1 MTLKERYIK
10 VRKKLFDIYYSFL
23 NEKQR
28 EAVYATEGPLLVLAG
43 AGSGKTTVLVQRIA
57 HLVKY
62 GRALD
67 TEDIPEGMLLE
78 PYIAMLEKVADTPNV
93 DKATLENALNTFAI
107 DKVSPYRILSITF
120 TNKAANE
127 MKERLEKQLGNSA
140 LDIWAG
146 TFHSVCAKLLRM
158 HIDRLGRESNFTIY
172 DTDDQKKLMT
182 NCIKE
187 LNVSDKQFS
196 PKSVLSEISRCK
208 ERLIDAED
216 YRSSIK
222 DGDIRRHT
230 IAKLYSMY
238 EQKKLAANALDF
250 DDMITL
256 TVKIL
261 KQNPDLLDKYRSRFS
276 YILVDEYQDT
286 NKAQFVLTSMLCNEN
301 NNIMVVGDDDQSIY
315 KFRGATIENI
325 LDFDKVFKSTRVVK
339 LEQNYRSTDMI
350 IGAANAVIENNAGRR
365 GKTLWTKTEG
375 GEKITV
381 KKCETQN
388 AEAQY
393 IVDKIGELVKDGTYA
408 FSDFAVLYRMNA
420 QSSSLE
426 TVFAKSG
433 IPYRILGG
441 TRFYDRKEI
450 KDIIAYL
457 CVVSNPFDN
466 VRIKRIIN
474 VPKRGIGEATV
485 DEVERLAIDNNTDMI
500 SICRNAAFH
509 PSLSR
514 AGAKLA
520 LFAEMIDNIK
530 QSVDVLTLGALVE
543 KVLSVTGYMDMLR
556 ETDEAEGKDRQENVK
571 ELVSN
576 AVQYQENNEDARL
589 SGFLEEVALVSDID
603 NYDKDAPAVV
613 MMTIHSAKGL
623 EFPVVFLPGLEENIF
638 PSAQSAF
645 EEEELE
651 EERRLCYVAITR
663 AKQRLFML
671 HCHSRMTY
679 GKTEFNRRSRF
690 IDEVPEKF
698 CEFEESWADR
708 MESSRDKFMNSAS
721 FGHIPYGSA
730 RNGSQKSENYAYSKD
745 NRPPWEKTVVSGS
758 YTPKKKQE
766 APKEVF
772 SAGDQV
778 SHAIFGNGMILS
790 AKVMAGDVLYEVA
803 FDKVGTK
810 KLMGNFAKLTKRT

>member
-1 MTLKERYIK
+1 MTLKERYIN
-10 VRKKLFDIYYSFL
+10 VRKKLFDIYYSSL

-43 AGSGKTTVLVQRIA
+43 AGSGKTTVLVRRIA

-67 TEDIPEGMLLE
+67 TENVPEQMLSE
-78 PYIAMLEKVADTPNV
+78 PYIAMLEKVANEPCPDA
-93 DKATLENALNTFAI
+93 KLLENALNTFAI
-107 DKVSPYRILSITF
+107 DKVNPYQILSITF

-127 MKERLEKQLGNSA
+127 MKERLEKQLGESA

-146 TFHSVCAKLLRM
+146 TFHSVCAKLLRF
-158 HIDRLGRESNFTIY
+158 HIDRLGRESSFTIY

-182 NCIKE
+182 ACIKE

-196 PKSVLSEISRCK
+196 PKSVLSEISRSK
-208 ERLIDAED
+208 EKLINDKEYRL
-216 YRSSIK
+216 SIK

-230 IAKLYSMY
+230 IAKLYTMY
-238 EQKKLAANALDF
+238 ESKKLSANALDF
-250 DDMITL
+250 DDMIML
-256 TVKIL
+256 TVRIL
-261 KQNPDLLDKYRSRFS
+261 EENPDILEKYRNRFK

-301 NNIMVVGDDDQSIY
+301 KNIMVVGDDDQSIY

-325 LDFDKVFKSTRVVK
+325 LDFDKVFKNTRVVK

-350 IGAANAVIENNAGRR
+350 IGAANAVIENNEGRK

-393 IVDKIGELVKDGTYA
+393 IVDKVGELVKDGKYT

-420 QSSSLE
+420 QSSTLE

-457 CVVSNPFDN
+457 CVMSNPFDN
-466 VRIKRIIN
+466 VRLKRIIN
-474 VPKRGIGEATV
+474 VPKRGIGDATV
-485 DEVERLAIDNNTDMI
+485 DEVEKLAVDEGKDMLT
-500 SICRNAAFH
+500 ICRNAAFY

-514 AGAKLA
+514 AGARLA
-520 LFAEMIDNIK
+520 QFAEMIDELK
-530 QSVDVLTLGALVE
+530 KSVDVLSLGALVE
-543 KVLSVTGYMDMLR
+543 KVLSVTGYMQMLK
-556 ETDEAEGKDRQENVK
+556 EVDEAESTDRAENAK

-576 AVQYQENNEDARL
+576 AVQYQENNEEAKL
-589 SGFLEEVALVSDID
+589 SGFLEEVALISDID
-603 NYDKDAPAVV
+603 NYDKEASAVV

-638 PSAQSAF
+638 PGAQSVM

-651 EERRLCYVAITR
+651 EERRLAYVAITR

-671 HCHSRMTY
+671 HCQSRMTY

-690 IDEVPEKF
+690 VDEIPEKF
-698 CEFEESWADR
+698 CVYEGALLTR
-708 MESSRDKFMNSAS
+708 MDDARDTFMRSAYNS
-721 FGHIPYGSA
+721 GYG
-730 RNGSQKSENYAYSKD
+730 NKQYQTGSYSKD
-745 NRPPWEKTVVSGS
+745 NPPPWEKTSVTGS
-758 YTPKKKQE
+758 YVPKAAKQE

-772 SAGDQV
+772 RAGDAV
-778 SHAIFGNGMILS
+778 THAVFGDGMVLS
-790 AKVMAGDVLYEVA
+790 AKAMAGDVLYEVA

-810 KLMGNFAKLTKRT
+810 KLMGNFAKLTKRV